1 MSEEKIPVQDTYDFT
16 KNIEDISLSTTYIFG
31 LEQLMV
37 YFLMKK
43 DNPAG
48 ISAMFDKFNK
58 YVDGK
63 LDTEKDPFTEEEAH
77 LYTIFSLQQL
87 LKAKAYEQGL
97 NIKVNATIDQSLIT
111 ELLKATEANDY
122 DKFNE
127 INKKMQDQ
135 LNDQLS

>member
-43 DNPAG
+43 DDPSG
-48 ISAMFDKFNK
+48 ISVMFDKFNK

-111 ELLKATEANDY
+111 ELLKATEADRDWETKNC
-122 DKFNE
+122 
-127 INKKMQDQ
+127 I
-135 LNDQLS
+135 

>member
-43 DNPAG
+43 DDPSG
-48 ISAMFDKFNK
+48 ISVMFDKFNK

-135 LNDQLS
+135 LNEQLS

>member
-43 DNPAG
+43 DDPSG
-48 ISAMFDKFNK
+48 ISVMFDKFNK

>member
-43 DNPAG
+43 DDPSG
-48 ISAMFDKFNK
+48 ISIMFDKFSK

-111 ELLKATEANDY
+111 ELLQATEANDY

>member
-48 ISAMFDKFNK
+48 ISVMFDKFNK